1 MKILTVA
8 ALLVLTTAS
17 ACAPS
22 LTPAGARVPYVD
34 DARTLEGCTLV
45 RSWPSEM
52 WHRNDVIAQNKTAE
66 LPETDA
72 GGVRFA
78 AMVALMPAAFLCPPR

>member
-1 MKILTVA
+1 MKILAVA
-8 ALLVLTTAS
+8 ALLLTVTACS
-17 ACAPS
+17 PS

-45 RSWPSEM
+45 RSWPSEP
-52 WHRNDVIAQNKTAE
+52 WRRNDVIAQNKTAE